1 MKGSQIV
8 LPIRVNISGKQ
19 IKIFF
24 YRFFHASIVWPYF
37 DNSVNTKLKKK
48 LPVVDN
54 LFLIFLTI
62 KYFYILKTDIFGDL
76 TGKYSFYEII

>member
-1 MKGSQIV
+1 MTFGGLLVIWGGLSVIHTSVTDPFSMELRALCMKESQIV

-37 DNSVNTKLKKK
+37 DNSVNTK
-48 LPVVDN
+48 
-54 LFLIFLTI
+54 
-62 KYFYILKTDIFGDL
+62 
-76 TGKYSFYEII
+76 